1 MRTCRIPGKHRLSIR
16 RCVGLLLVVLPRV
29 GYRWMS
35 VTGAEMNMG
44 WPRARCD
51 CRSRKTPTTNV
62 SFHTSLIMLPENK
75 RRRSLVKTRMNTPFS
90 IERNERKVAQLLEC
104 TVHPGEFDKH
114 KCNLNDLYVRKA
126 NPRNTQR
133 AQAVVGPSIA

>member
-1 MRTCRIPGKHRLSIR
+1 
-16 RCVGLLLVVLPRV
+16 
-29 GYRWMS
+29 
-35 VTGAEMNMG
+35 
-44 WPRARCD
+44 
-51 CRSRKTPTTNV
+51 
-62 SFHTSLIMLPENK
+62 MLPENK

-133 AQAVVGPSIA
+133 AQAVVGPSIAWIQEDRIEEISFDAILNIRWPGHKAILWETRTFV